1 MCYVPGPSQMAMLD
15 EIARE
20 LHSEGLPDDL
30 DGESVED
37 LHSDP
42 DFLND
47 DTDADVELLTD
58 DGDSAGPQ

>member
-1 MCYVPGPSQMAMLD
+1 MLD